1 MAWIKVTDPLG
12 HPVWL
17 CVEQLIRVRPFLA
30 GIDSLAAA
38 PDVGTA
44 HKTSDTA
51 PAPSLAKSIVDLVAG
66 QQAVRETQDEV
77 IERIRNAGKDD
88 GRDKAAGA

>member
-38 PDVGTA
+38 ADAGTA
-44 HKTSDTA
+44 HDHKNSDMA
-51 PAPSLAKSIVDLVAG
+51 PAPSLAKSIVDLVTG

-88 GRDKAAGA
+88 ARAAGA